1 MIKHRTCGCVD
12 HWTTHGDVVVR
23 TTTLCDLHEAVGACD
38 VHRRPYDSPSAATDP
53 PPLEGDPGI
62 LPEATAKRARFLRDV
77 RRWSRNLGRVAA
89 THLDPGTAERVIRA
103 LDQAKKDLR
112 AELRAEWW
120 LDASRPSALLF
131 CCGVVERALRNQDD
145 QHMNS

>member
-1 MIKHRTCGCVD
+1 MTKTRTCGCVD
-12 HWTTHGDVVVR
+12 HWMTYGDVVAK
-23 TTTLCDLHEAVGACD
+23 TTILCDLHEAVASVFD
-38 VHRRPYDSPSAATDP
+38 DLPL
-53 PPLEGDPGI
+53 LEGDPSS

-120 LDASRPSALLF
+120 LDASRPSAVLF
-131 CCGVVERALRNQDD
+131 CCGVVERALRND
-145 QHMNS
+145 HHINN